1 MQLQL
6 KTEKI
11 IAEVVDGIGWIT
23 FNNPE
28 RRNAISIE
36 MWEGVGDALEAFQ
49 ADPAVRLAVLK
60 GAGGKAFVSGA
71 DISQFAKLRDNAEQA
86 KEYARIT
93 DRGRKWLVDFNKPLI
108 AMIQG
113 ACIGGG
119 LAIALSADIRFA
131 GKGSRMGI
139 PAAKLGLGYAYDGLA
154 NLARLVGPSNAKD
167 IMFTGRFLETDEA
180 LKIGLINFECEP
192 EELEKR
198 VRDYASIIAGNAPLT
213 IRAAKAAVQAFEDY
227 SDAMVNSQVNEYI
240 NACFN
245 SEDYKEGRAAFTEKR
260 KPQFKGR

>member
-1 MQLQL
+1 MQL
-6 KTEKI
+6 KTDKI
-11 IAEVVDGIGWIT
+11 IATVEGGIGWIT

-49 ADPAVRLAVLK
+49 ADPAVRLVVLK

-71 DISQFAKLRDNAEQA
+71 DISQFAKVRDNAEQA

-131 GKGSRMGI
+131 AKGSRMGI

-167 IMFTGRFLETDEA
+167 IMFTGRFLDTAEA
-180 LKIGLINFECEP
+180 LRIGLINFET
-192 EELEKR
+192 EEADLEQK
-198 VRDYASIIAGNAPLT
+198 VRDYAAIIAGNAPLT
-213 IRAAKAAVQAFEDY
+213 IRAAKATVQAYEDY
-227 SDAMVNSQVNEYI
+227 SDAMVTPQVNALI
-240 NACFN
+240 DACFN
-245 SEDYKEGRAAFTEKR
+245 SEDYKEGRAAFGEKR